1 MTRPNYVDITLL
13 IDRSCSMAPLTR
25 EVLEG
30 VNAFVTEQ
38 KRLPLKQDVTFSLMV
53 FDHEYRVICNAIP
66 LRDAPRF
73 TEAHYQPRGNT
84 SLYDALGRCIDETGL
99 RLRAMPE
106 PERPSQVLFVAL
118 TDGIENTSWN
128 YSAEKLTEMVDHQR
142 NRYLW
147 QFAFLGTHGDLWTE
161 ARRFGLRR
169 DETCAWDHSP
179 EGIRNAFDLLIER
192 TAHYRRCGR
201 SPIPGFFIRPGE
213 AEEPFIPLPPPVQ
226 MEPAPQERI
235 PSERM
240 HVPPEPVAI
249 ARPHVVWSE
258 PRAEISRAAHPTD
271 RLHLDRFTADRDF
284 HVEPVLGLARPF
296 LSAG

>member
-25 EVLEG
+25 DLLEG
-30 VNAFVTEQ
+30 LNGFVTAQ
-38 KRLPLKQDVTFSLMV
+38 KRLPLRQDLTFSLMV

-66 LRDAPRF
+66 LGEAPRF

-99 RLRAMPE
+99 RLRAMPDA
-106 PERPSQVLFVAL
+106 ERPCQVLFVAL
-118 TDGIENTSWN
+118 TDGLENTSWL
-128 YSAEKLTEMVDHQR
+128 YSADKLAEMVDHQR

-179 EGIRNAFDLLIER
+179 DGVLRAFDLLSER
-192 TAHYRRCGR
+192 TSNYRRSGR
-201 SPIPGFFIRPGE
+201 SPFPGFFTRPGE
-213 AEEPFIPLPPPVQ
+213 PEEPFVPMLPPPDVV
-226 MEPAPQERI
+226 E
-235 PSERM
+235 
-240 HVPPEPVAI
+240 PEPLLI
-249 ARPHVVWSE
+249 ARPHATFSE
-258 PRAEISRAAHPTD
+258 PRGEPTRPAHPSD
-271 RLHLDRFTADRDF
+271 RLHLDRFNDDGAF
-284 HVEPVLGLARPF
+284 HIEAVGGLARPF

>member
-25 EVLEG
+25 DLLDG
-30 VNAFVTEQ
+30 VNSFVAEQ
-38 KRLPLKQDVTFSLMV
+38 QRLPLRQDITFSFMV
-53 FDHEYRVICNAIP
+53 FDHEYRTICKAIP

-99 RLRAMPE
+99 RLRAMSD
-106 PERPSQVLFVAL
+106 PERPSQVLFIVL
-118 TDGIENTSWN
+118 TDGLENTSWN
-128 YSAEKLTEMVDHQR
+128 YSAEKLTEMVEHQR
-142 NRYLW
+142 LRYLW

-169 DETCAWDHSP
+169 DETCAWDHSA
-179 EGIRNAFDLLIER
+179 EGIRRAFDLLNER
-192 TAHYRRCGR
+192 TSNYRRAGR
-201 SPIPGFFIRPGE
+201 SPLPGFFTRQGE
-213 AEEPFIPLPPPVQ
+213 PEEPFIPLPPP
-226 MEPAPQERI
+226 PAETI
-235 PSERM
+235 A
-240 HVPPEPVAI
+240 EPVRVDSVAMT
-249 ARPHVVWSE
+249 RPHISWSE
-258 PRAEISRAAHPTD
+258 TRVEPPRNAHPSD
-271 RLHLDRFTADRDF
+271 RLLLDRFNADRDF